1 MPQTYFT
8 VGPSQIYPTY
18 MQHLQTAMDLHL
30 GSIGHRTSTFRKIYQ
45 HTTEQLRILL
55 NIPASHAI
63 FFTPSA
69 TEIWE
74 RILLNTV
81 KCNSFHLVNGAFS
94 QRFYEYAI
102 ALQKTPKLYNVNH
115 GEGFDFSSIIIPEEN
130 ELICTTQNETASG
143 VQILVSDLVELKKKY
158 PSQLLCTDIVSS
170 APISDIDYNY
180 IDSSF
185 FSVQKAFGMPP
196 GLGVWIV
203 NEACLQKAKELEAKG
218 MNIGAHHTLSS
229 FYKNYQAFETPS
241 TPNTIAIY
249 ILGKIAEDFNLIGIE
264 NIRKTSA
271 SKAKLLYNFADD
283 NSSFQPLVTNPNHRS
298 ETVVVLNTNED
309 SSLFLEAMAQQ
320 GFIISSGYGKFKK
333 SQIRIPNFPSSTE
346 EQMAELIYA
355 MEAEVSKK

>member
-143 VQILVSDLVELKKKY
+143 VQIPVSDLVELKKNTLHNYYVRILYLLRQYRISITTISTPLFLRAKSLWHATRLRCLDSERSLFTKGQRTGSKRHEY
-158 PSQLLCTDIVSS
+158 WCTSYLKQLL
-170 APISDIDYNY
+170 
-180 IDSSF
+180 
-185 FSVQKAFGMPP
+185 QK
-196 GLGVWIV
+196 L
-203 NEACLQKAKELEAKG
+203 
-218 MNIGAHHTLSS
+218 
-229 FYKNYQAFETPS
+229 PS
-241 TPNTIAIY
+241 I
-249 ILGKIAEDFNLIGIE
+249 
-264 NIRKTSA
+264 
-271 SKAKLLYNFADD
+271 
-283 NSSFQPLVTNPNHRS
+283 
-298 ETVVVLNTNED
+298 
-309 SSLFLEAMAQQ
+309 
-320 GFIISSGYGKFKK
+320 
-333 SQIRIPNFPSSTE
+333 
-346 EQMAELIYA
+346 
-355 MEAEVSKK
+355 

>member
-1 MPQTYFT
+1 MRQTFFT

-18 MQHLQTAMDLHL
+18 TQHLQTAMDLHL

-45 HTTEQLRILL
+45 HTVEQLQILL
-55 NIPASHAI
+55 NIPTSHAI

-81 KCNSFHLVNGAFS
+81 KCNSFHFVNGAFS
-94 QRFYEYAI
+94 QRFYEYAV
-102 ALQKTPKLYNVNH
+102 ALQKSPELHKVNH
-115 GEGFDFSSIIIPEEN
+115 GEGFDFSTIIIPEEN

-143 VQILVSDLVELKKKY
+143 VQIPVADLVQLKQKY

-170 APISDIDYNY
+170 APISNINYSY

-203 NEACLQKAKELEAKG
+203 NEACIQKAKELESIG
-218 MNIGAHHTLSS
+218 MNIGAHHTISS

-241 TPNTIAIY
+241 TPNIIAIY
-249 ILGKIAEDFNLIGIE
+249 IVGKIAEDFNKIGIE
-264 NIRKTSA
+264 NMRKTSA
-271 SKAKLLYNFADD
+271 SKAKLLYDFVD
-283 NSSFQPLVTNPNHRS
+283 NNSMFQPHVTNTNHRS
-298 ETVVVLNTNED
+298 ETVVVLNTKED
-309 SSLFLEAMAQQ
+309 SSIFLQAMAEQS
-320 GFIISSGYGKFKK
+320 FIISSGYSKYKK
-333 SQIRIPNFPSSTE
+333 SQIRIPNFPSTTE

-355 MEAEVSKK
+355 MEKVVSNE